1 MAKARRAR
9 RSEAPAEV
17 EPSSEKL
24 DAVHRPSPG
33 AAKWEGMTSDLS
45 KRLDRWR
52 ERVPP
57 RFWTMPLW
65 SRWAVGGAAALA
77 VVMPINV
84 LLGYRSHV
92 TSSNAAVRGYVT
104 EIGTRIDG
112 IVASVAVDVGDR
124 VTASQV
130 LVQLDDRTLRA
141 QVDEVRAQVAAL
153 EGTIASERTAV
164 ELDNAQIQR
173 QQGESA
179 AQIAAARANAE
190 AWRIEAAEAVRNH
203 ELQTQLSARGGF
215 VAAETLRG
223 AESAARS
230 AQARLQEAEANAT
243 AIERSTDG
251 RTRGARDAVTIR
263 RSRIAVL
270 EADLRAAQA
279 RLARAE
285 ADLESAAI
293 RAPSEGAIVRRI
305 VQPGGAIEAGQPVIS
320 MWLGDDLWVESWVDE
335 EELGSIGVGSE
346 ATVTFHALP
355 GEEFSGTVER
365 IGLATDLEIPQDEVP
380 QPRFSRMRGAPVVS
394 VRIRLDERPVDLLP
408 GLSAVVAIRKE
419 G

>member
-1 MAKARRAR
+1 MAKARRVR
-9 RSEAPAEV
+9 RPEAPAEAEV
-17 EPSSEKL
+17 SPKRP
-24 DAVHRPSPG
+24 DAVHPSSPE
-33 AAKWEGMTSDLS
+33 AIRWEAMTDELT
-45 KRLDRWR
+45 KRLGRLR
-52 ERVPP
+52 ERIPH
-57 RFWTMPLW
+57 RFWTLPLW

-77 VVMPINV
+77 IVMPLNI
-84 LLGYRSHV
+84 LMGYRSQV
-92 TSSNAAVRGYVT
+92 ISSNAAVRGYVT

-112 IVASVAVDVGDR
+112 LVSSVAVDVGDR
-124 VTASQV
+124 VIASQV
-130 LVQLDDRTLRA
+130 LVQLEDKTLRA
-141 QVDEVRAQVAAL
+141 QVDEARAQVAAL

-173 QQGESA
+173 QRAESE

-190 AWRIEAAEAVRNH
+190 AWRIEAAEAARNH
-203 ELQTQLSARGGF
+203 ELQTQLSTRGGF

-223 AESAARS
+223 AESAART

-243 AIERSTDG
+243 AMERSTDG

-263 RSRIAVL
+263 LSRITVL

-285 ADLESAAI
+285 ADLESASI
-293 RAPSEGAIVRRI
+293 RAPSDGAIVRRI
-305 VQPGGAIEAGQPVIS
+305 MQPGGAIEAGQPVIS
-320 MWLGDDLWVESWVDE
+320 MWLGDDLWVESWIEE
-335 EELGSIGVGSE
+335 EELGSVHVGSK

-365 IGLATDLEIPQDEVP
+365 IGLATDLEIPDAEVP

-408 GLSAVVAIRKE
+408 GLSAVVAIQK
-419 G
+419 GG